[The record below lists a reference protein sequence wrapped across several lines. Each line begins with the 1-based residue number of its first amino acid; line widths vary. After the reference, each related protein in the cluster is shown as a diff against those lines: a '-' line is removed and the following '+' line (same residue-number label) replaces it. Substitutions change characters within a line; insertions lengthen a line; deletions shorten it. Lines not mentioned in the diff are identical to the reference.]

1 MTRRVV
7 VLGAGFAGLELAT
20 RLSEEIRDEVDVT
33 VIDRNDS
40 FFFGFSKLDVLFKGE
55 ASDEVRI
62 PYASIARD
70 GVRFVQGT
78 ITSIDPQTRR
88 VETDAGSFDADV
100 LVVAL
105 GADYDLDAT
114 PGFREGGHEYYT
126 MAGAERLRDFLPSVT
141 SGEVLIAVLGEPYK
155 CPPAPFECALLLDAY
170 FRERGVRDDITIRTM
185 GYMAAP
191 VPVDERVSG
200 PILAALNDRGIEFLP
215 KRTVKGLDIANKHA
229 TFDEGE
235 PVPYDLFIGIPVHR
249 APKVVL
255 ESGLAP
261 NGWVPIDTK
270 NLATSFENVYAL
282 GDVAIANTAKAGV
295 FAERA
300 AIAVADDIIGTIR
313 DTGPGRP
320 FDGKGTCYIEF
331 GDGMVAKVEADFLG
345 GPSPQG
351 VLVGPSRELAEE
363 KAEFAR
369 TRRKRWF
376 GID

>member
-261 NGWVPIDTK
+261 NGWVPVDTK
-270 NLATSFENVYAL
+270 NLATAFENVYAL